1 MDLRFYFGEDR
12 RLPCPFPIVK
22 AISVRPQYFKDE
34 TKQSICVGNQK
45 SPLVSPF
52 SKEQGFGSS
61 SSRDLPFPHPTLL
74 GPCVISQGA
83 SVYVYVCGGEPSCTP
98 IVCLFLFLSWAG
110 WSFSRASGSWARDRQ
125 GPVQGPQTSLDPEC
139 DPPHTHLKA
148 GKDISVKKRLSLHGW
163 TSKVT
168 AQYRAPGGW
177 VVETKTRGATNRQRT
192 QPCKNSH
199 EPERLQTLQLK
210 TGGFHDS
217 EEPRGGSGL
226 FSPTQCPSGWA
237 GLI

>member
-98 IVCLFLFLSWAG
+98 IVCLFLFFILVLHVPLVLAFLLGVLHQGTLPLVLSEAG
-110 WSFSRASGSWARDRQ
+110 
-125 GPVQGPQTSLDPEC
+125 SL
-139 DPPHTHLKA
+139 
-148 GKDISVKKRLSLHGW
+148 GM
-163 TSKVT
+163 
-168 AQYRAPGGW
+168 
-177 VVETKTRGATNRQRT
+177 NM
-192 QPCKNSH
+192 
-199 EPERLQTLQLK
+199 
-210 TGGFHDS
+210 
-217 EEPRGGSGL
+217 
-226 FSPTQCPSGWA
+226 
-237 GLI
+237 